1 MKRSNKVLLILSII
15 LLSGVFVTDHL
26 LAVNYSKIDLNDP
39 YKNFS
44 DVPVKPFNKIRIVG
58 GNSYV
63 VRVRQGKEFNI
74 KLLNSR
80 ASFFKMNQN
89 SDTLNIRFNVSN
101 RSPGQEF
108 NPITGIIITAPS
120 IAYFEFAGTNTEIE
134 TFKQD
139 TILVKQGDNS
149 ITRLKDLQTSFLKLS
164 GEGFS
169 VFDCQKGN
177 NTNLFEV
184 DLGNRTTLLMNEISF
199 QKFIPFLRDSAAIVV
214 NPKSL
219 DILKRTGVSSN

>member
-1 MKRSNKVLLILSII
+1 MKRSNKVLLILSVI

-44 DVPVKPFNKIRIVG
+44 DVPVKPFNKIRIAG

-120 IAYFEFAGTNTEIE
+120 ITYFEFAGTNTEIE

-164 GEGFS
+164 GEGFGI
-169 VFDCQKGN
+169 FDCQEGN
-177 NTNLFEV
+177 NTNRFEV
-184 DLGNRTTLLMNEISF
+184 DLGNRTTMSMNGIIFREFTPS
-199 QKFIPFLRDSAAIVV
+199 LRDSATIVLGTAGL
-214 NPKSL
+214 NL
-219 DILKRTGVSSN
+219 LKKGNVFTE